1 MGKKERKNTKE
12 RKNMRGVKTKRL
24 RINAQINTQNIKRA
38 VTLIKNSQIVAF
50 PTETVYGL
58 GANTFDATAVA
69 KIFKAKGRPAD
80 NPLIV
85 HISNASML
93 KLVVKKVPV
102 AAQQLIDEF
111 WPGPLSIVFE
121 KKNTIPSIV
130 TAGLSTVV
138 VRMPNHPVALR
149 LIQESGV
156 PVAAPSATTAMH
168 VRDDFPN
175 VFVLDGGNAKHGLE
189 STVID
194 VRGRVPKVLR
204 LGAITL
210 EQLRRVVPAVIVAK
224 HTAKKPASPGMK
236 YRHYAP
242 SRPLYVFKTKKE
254 LLRYAK
260 QGKEKRGSTPII
272 LCMNND
278 QKYFSQY
285 TVLLLGRTLD
295 DVAHNI
301 FSALRT
307 KQKGDCLLMLAVPK
321 KGKGSAV
328 MDRVERAAMR
338 IR

>member
-1 MGKKERKNTKE
+1 
-12 RKNMRGVKTKRL
+12 MRGVKTKRL

-149 LIQESGV
+149 
-156 PVAAPSATTAMH
+156 PSATTAMH